1 MPTQWHFRRTAYQ
14 NYEDGKTNIIRTQQI
29 AQIMQSKYKQC
40 LNRLSQIIDSSIS
53 NCMSFLMSSVQRFET
68 ETLADMSEIHIHNY
82 ESLDKH

>member
-1 MPTQWHFRRTAYQ
+1 
-14 NYEDGKTNIIRTQQI
+14 
-29 AQIMQSKYKQC
+29 MQSKYKQC
-40 LNRLSQIIDSSIS
+40 LNRLSQIIDNSIS